1 MKLNRKLVLVIALA
15 LSLALASGGT
25 LAYLSDTDAD
35 VNTMTL
41 GNVKIEQLEY
51 ERIDTET
58 VGDDAI
64 VQQFHDDKPLYPA
77 VYDED
82 SVWQPG
88 LTEDDAI
95 ITWDQLGNEGSWN
108 GIWDPAE
115 LENEVDKFVFAKNT
129 GKSDAYV
136 RTWFANTSA
145 MAAC

>member
-82 SVWQPG
+82 SV
-88 LTEDDAI
+88 
-95 ITWDQLGNEGSWN
+95 
-108 GIWDPAE
+108 
-115 LENEVDKFVFAKNT
+115 
-129 GKSDAYV
+129 
-136 RTWFANTSA
+136 
-145 MAAC
+145 